1 MQGNV
6 RQSQVRVQMTGGAFT
21 RNEEAGKME
30 SYQRTLALLLCIPV
44 VFASSRSG
52 SSTAAAD
59 CSVSAPGIVHSIRS
73 GQN

>member
-1 MQGNV
+1 MRGNV

-30 SYQRTLALLLCIPV
+30 SYQRTLPILLCIPV
-44 VFASSRSG
+44 AFASSRSG
-52 SSTAAAD
+52 SSTATAD
-59 CSVSAPGIVHSIRS
+59 FSVSAPGIVHFIWS